1 MRTNDFNAM
10 LAAGIE
16 PVDRHGLPRRLA
28 LALGASA
35 LAALIIML
43 VWLGVRSDVAT
54 ALETHMF
61 WVKLLFP
68 LSLGWV
74 AMVTLAR
81 LSRPGVPI
89 GRVSYALALP
99 VLVVWTLALLEL
111 FTTASTQWRSL
122 VLGETWLICPLFV
135 AGLAIPTFAATL
147 WGLSSLAPTRLAWAG
162 ATAGLFAGT
171 VGATVYALHCPEQGA
186 AFLGL
191 WYLLGM
197 LIPAGAGALIG
208 PRVLR
213 W

>member
-1 MRTNDFNAM
+1 M
-10 LAAGIE
+10 LAASIE
-16 PVDRHGLPRRLA
+16 PVDRHALPRRLA
-28 LALGASA
+28 PALGASA
-35 LAALIIML
+35 LAALIFML

-54 ALETHMF
+54 AMGSHMF

-74 AMVTLAR
+74 ATVTLAR
-81 LSRPGVPI
+81 LSRPGVPAGGVI
-89 GRVSYALALP
+89 YALAVPILA
-99 VLVVWTLALLEL
+99 VWALAIVEL
-111 FTTASTQWRSL
+111 STTASMQWRSL

-135 AGLAIPTFAATL
+135 AGLAIPSFAATL
-147 WGLSSLAPTRLAWAG
+147 WGLGSLAPTRLALAG
-162 ATAGLFAGT
+162 ATAGLVAGT
-171 VGATVYALHCPEQGA
+171 VGASVYSLHCPEQGA

-208 PRVLR
+208 PRILR